1 MAGPPSAAED
11 GAVIRIGTSGWV
23 YPPWRGTFYPKGVTQ
38 KRELAYL
45 AERLNSVEINGTFY
59 GRQRPASFVA
69 WAGQVPADFVFA
81 TKAPRFITHM
91 KRLKDAE
98 TPVANFLAS
107 GVLRLGAKLGP
118 ILWQLP
124 GTLQFDAEV
133 LAEFLALLPHGTKAA
148 AEVGARHDHRIEDDE
163 GLRIDED
170 RPLRHAL
177 EPRHASFQ
185 DEKCLRLLRDHNVAL
200 VVADTAKKWPYF
212 EELTADFS
220 YARLHGDEEL
230 YVSGYT
236 DEALD
241 RWAKK
246 VRTWHRRGDVYVYF
260 DNDAKVRAPVD
271 AIGLSARLGIG

>member
-1 MAGPPSAAED
+1 
-11 GAVIRIGTSGWV
+11 VIRIGTSGWV

-38 KRELAYL
+38 KRELAHL

-69 WAGQVPADFVFA
+69 WAGQTPADFVFA

-107 GVLRLGAKLGP
+107 GVLRLQEKLGP

-124 GTLQFDAEV
+124 ATLRFDAEV
-133 LAEFLALLPHGTKAA
+133 LAEFLALLPQSTSAA
-148 AEVGARHDHRIEDDE
+148 AALGARHDDRIEDDE
-163 GLRIDED
+163 GLRIDVD

-177 EPRHASFQ
+177 EPRHVSFQ

-212 EELTADFS
+212 EELTADFA

-246 VRTWHRRGDVYVYF
+246 IRKWHRRGDVHVYF

-271 AIGLSARLGIG
+271 AMGLSKRLGVSR

>member
-1 MAGPPSAAED
+1 M
-11 GAVIRIGTSGWV
+11 GTSGWV

-45 AERLNSVEINGTFY
+45 AGRLNSVEINGTFY
-59 GRQRPASFVA
+59 GRQKPASFLS
-69 WAGQVPADFVFA
+69 WAAQTPDDFVFA
-81 TKAPRFITHM
+81 AKGPRFITHM

-98 TPVANFLAS
+98 IPVANFLAS
-107 GVLRLGAKLGP
+107 GVLRLEEKLGP
-118 ILWQLP
+118 LLWQLP
-124 GTLQFDAEV
+124 GTLQFDATV
-133 LAEFLALLPHGTKAA
+133 LAEFLALLPQTTAA
-148 AEVGARHDHRIEDDE
+148 AAKLGARHDDRIEDDT
-163 GLRIDED
+163 GLQIDVD
-170 RPLRHAL
+170 RPMRHAL
-177 EPRHASFQ
+177 EPRHVSFQ
-185 DEKCLRLLRDHNVAL
+185 DEQCLRLLREHNVAL

-212 EELTADFS
+212 EELTADFA

-246 VRTWHRRGDVYVYF
+246 VRKWHKRGDAYVYF

-271 AIGLSARLGIG
+271 AMGLSKRLH

>member
-1 MAGPPSAAED
+1 M
-11 GAVIRIGTSGWV
+11 IRIGTSGWV

-59 GRQRPASFVA
+59 GRQRPASFRS
-69 WAGQVPADFVFA
+69 WAAQTPDDFVFA

-91 KRLKDAE
+91 KRLRDAE
-98 TPVANFLAS
+98 TPVANFFAS
-107 GVLRLGAKLGP
+107 GVLMLQNKIGP

-124 GTLQFDAEV
+124 ATFRFDADV
-133 LAEFLALLPHGTKAA
+133 LAEFLGLLPQSTAA
-148 AEVGARHDHRIEDDE
+148 AAKLSARHDHRIEDDE
-163 GLRIDED
+163 GLRIDAD

-177 EPRHASFQ
+177 EPRHVSFQ

-212 EELTADFS
+212 EELTADFA
-220 YARLHGDEEL
+220 YARLHGDVEL
-230 YVSGYT
+230 YTSGYT

-241 RWAKK
+241 RWAAK
-246 VRTWHRRGDVYVYF
+246 VREWHRRGDVHVYF

-271 AIGLSARLGIG
+271 AIGLSRRLGIG

>member
-1 MAGPPSAAED
+1 
-11 GAVIRIGTSGWV
+11 VIRIGTSGWV

-38 KRELAYL
+38 KRELPYL

-59 GRQRPASFVA
+59 GRQKPASFLS
-69 WAGQVPADFVFA
+69 WAAQTPDDFVFA

-98 TPVANFLAS
+98 IPVANFLAS
-107 GVLRLGAKLGP
+107 GLLRLNGKLGP
-118 ILWQLP
+118 LLWQLP
-124 GTLQFDAEV
+124 ATLQFDAAV
-133 LAEFLALLPHGTKAA
+133 LAEFLALLPQSTTAA
-148 AEVGARHDHRIEDDE
+148 AKLGTRHDDRIEDDE
-163 GLRIDED
+163 GLKIDAD

-177 EPRHASFQ
+177 EPRHPSFQ
-185 DEKCLRLLRDHNVAL
+185 DEQCLRLLREHNVAL

-212 EELTADFS
+212 EELTADFA

-241 RWAKK
+241 RWATK
-246 VRTWHRRGDVYVYF
+246 VRKWHRRGDVHVYF

-271 AIGLSARLGIG
+271 AMGLSERLGVSR